1 MFETAM
7 VDQSSGRGALSFSSS
22 LLLQCGVISG
32 FLAIGLYLPVAQPE
46 LPDIRIP
53 APAPRFREAV
63 RVIST
68 SVVRSVAPSPVRRFT
83 YTPPSATR
91 IATMASIA
99 EPADFTGLP
108 MPNETKSGI
117 PDGIVGGLEVPKVA
131 PPPKPAMPEPVKPEP
146 QARLQIGG
154 SVLASKILQR
164 TQPVY
169 PELARRARIEGVVTL
184 HGIITRE
191 GRIGKLRILSGHPL
205 LVKAAF
211 DAVSQWVY
219 SPTLLNGQAVEVE
232 APIEVRFSL
241 SR

>member
-7 VDQSSGRGALSFSSS
+7 VDQSSGQGALSFSSS
-22 LLLQCGVISG
+22 LLLQCGVVSG
-32 FLAIGLYLPVAQPE
+32 LLAIGLYLPVAQPD
-46 LPDIRIP
+46 LPDIQIP
-53 APAPRFREAV
+53 APAPRFREAI

-68 SVVRSVAPSPVRRFT
+68 SIERSVAPSMARRFT
-83 YTPPSATR
+83 YTPPTATR
-91 IATMASIA
+91 SAMTGASSA
-99 EPADFTGLP
+99 QADFTGLP
-108 MPNETKSGI
+108 MSNLTTTGI
-117 PDGIVGGLEVPKVA
+117 PDGIVGAFDVPKVA
-131 PPPKPAMPEPVKPEP
+131 PPPKPVLRELVKPEAP
-146 QARLQIGG
+146 VRLQIEG

-164 TQPVY
+164 PQPIY

-191 GRIGKLRILSGHPL
+191 GKIGQLRVLSGHPL

-219 SPTLLNGQAVEVE
+219 SPTLLNSQPVEVE